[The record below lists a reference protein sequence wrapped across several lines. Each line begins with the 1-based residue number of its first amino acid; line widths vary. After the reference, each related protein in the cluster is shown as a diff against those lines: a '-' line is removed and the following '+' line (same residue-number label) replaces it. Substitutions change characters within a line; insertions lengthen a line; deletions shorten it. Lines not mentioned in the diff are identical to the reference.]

1 MLYRIIKNNPNDE
14 VKLITPINGSIDL
27 KNLES
32 TFLRYKL
39 TKYLLIIKDNNPAP
53 MK

>member
-14 VKLITPINGSIDL
+14 VKLITPIKGSIDL

-32 TFLRYKL
+32 TFLRYKI
-39 TKYLLIIKDNNPAP
+39 TKYLLIKKDNNPAA